1 MDFRPSRGLHESRAR
16 LRGGVTSM
24 RFAAHRRA
32 LITIGALAL
41 ILAGTIP
48 AAADCASELTASQ
61 QNLERTRAAV
71 ATSSAA
77 PDAQK
82 CAAHRRYYAAL
93 VKVREVFSR
102 CDSGAQ
108 KGSHAA
114 QLTATID
121 DFKAKMPRGCRAQVP
136 AFRPP

>member
-1 MDFRPSRGLHESRAR
+1 MGS
-16 LRGGVTSM
+16 
-24 RFAAHRRA
+24 AAYRRRTVLPTA
-32 LITIGALAL
+32 ALAL
-41 ILAGTIP
+41 LLGGAVP

-61 QNLERTRAAV
+61 QSLERTRAGVAAA
-71 ATSSAA
+71 ATS

-93 VKVREVFSR
+93 VKVREVFTR
-102 CDSGAQ
+102 CDTGAK

-121 DFKAKMPRGCRAQVP
+121 DFKAKMPQSCRP
-136 AFRPP
+136 